1 MTVMYINVSGYEPYY
16 FFFYKQVA
24 VRGKMQFLAK
34 KLFPALKG
42 ICHFMEEHSFMW
54 TFISSTCNAQT
65 AAFSSNSLTIEHC
78 FPCSFSIWGM
88 NEAWTKDWA
97 KHVVSC

>member
-1 MTVMYINVSGYEPYY
+1 MVSYIKICDWFTEVPKSRYLTLNMTVMYINVSGYEPYY

-42 ICHFMEEHSFMW
+42 ICHFMEEHSFM
-54 TFISSTCNAQT
+54 
-65 AAFSSNSLTIEHC
+65 
-78 FPCSFSIWGM
+78 
-88 NEAWTKDWA
+88 
-97 KHVVSC
+97 